1 MEEQQIHSAPTSAP
15 KDLLSTIPS
24 KQAFWIGFV
33 AAILCLGTLGFI
45 ILGSQLMRG
54 GSFNLGTGAKAAPI
68 VVDQGNDDSEPAP
81 TGAVPAVSDE
91 DHILG
96 DKNAPVTIIEYSD
109 FECPFCGQF
118 HPTMQQVMK
127 EYPTQVRWIF
137 RHFPL
142 SFHPN
147 AQPSANAS
155 ECAAEQG
162 KFWEFAD
169 QMFANQK
176 GLNDEF
182 YKKVAGDLKL
192 NMNQFNT
199 CLTSGKYKDKVATQA
214 QEGGAAGVSG
224 TPGSFVIGKDGSAV
238 PIRGALPFESVKAAI
253 DAALAK

>member
-1 MEEQQIHSAPTSAP
+1 MEDHQTHSSSTS
-15 KDLLSTIPS
+15 KDLLSSIPS

-33 AAILCLGTLGFI
+33 SAILCLGTLGFI
-45 ILGSQLMRG
+45 ILGSQMLRG
-54 GSFNLGTGAKAAPI
+54 GSFQLGSGAKAVPI
-68 VVDQGNDDSEPAP
+68 VDDANLDDAGTVP
-81 TGAVPAVSDE
+81 TGAVPAVTKDDHVRGDE
-91 DHILG
+91 
-96 DKNAPVTIIEYSD
+96 NAPVTIIEYSD

-118 HPTMQQVMK
+118 HPTVEQIMK
-127 EYPTQVRWIF
+127 DYPGKVRWVF

-169 QMFANQK
+169 QMFANQDSL
-176 GLNDEF
+176 GDEF

-199 CLTSGKYKDKVATQA
+199 CLTSQKFKDKVAQVA
-214 QEGGAAGVSG
+214 QDGASAGVSG
-224 TPGSFVIGKDGSAV
+224 TPGSFVIGKNGSAT
-238 PIRGALPFESVKAAI
+238 PIRGALPYESVKAAV
-253 DAALAK
+253 DAALAQ